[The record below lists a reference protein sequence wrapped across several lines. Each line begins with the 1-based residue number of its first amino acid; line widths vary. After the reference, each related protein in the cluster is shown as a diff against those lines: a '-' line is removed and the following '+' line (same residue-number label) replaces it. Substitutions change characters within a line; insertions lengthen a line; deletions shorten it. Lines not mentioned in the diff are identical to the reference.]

1 MTFIDTH
8 SHVGLA
14 GTFEETSQEVE
25 SARALGVSIGLMTTG
40 RCSDFSHIIDWAPR
54 LGWGYTLGLHPL
66 FIQEESEKSL
76 ELLRE
81 TIASHLDDPYL
92 IGVGEIGLDF
102 YVEGLDREKQE
113 FFFVEQLKIAQV
125 FSLPVTIHARRSLY
139 RVMHFVKAIGVTG
152 GAIHAFTGSVEEAKD
167 VRRVGLYLGVG
178 GAVTYTGSKKVR
190 KIVAELG
197 LENIVLETDSPDMA
211 PTFDAKRSKA
221 EYLPRY
227 AQTIA
232 DLLKVD
238 VKEVRQKTGEN
249 ALNAFG
255 RLCNNAGLR
264 SL

>member
-1 MTFIDTH
+1 MAFIDTH

-14 GTFEETSQEVE
+14 GTFEEALQEVE
-25 SARALGVSIGLMTTG
+25 NARALGVSTGLMTTG
-40 RCSDFSHIIDWAPR
+40 SSADFSRIITLAPR

-76 ELLRE
+76 ELLHE
-81 TIASHLDDPYL
+81 MIASHLDDPYL

-102 YVEGLDREKQE
+102 YVEGLNREMQE
-113 FFFVEQLKIAQV
+113 FFFAEQLKIARE
-125 FSLPVTIHARRSLY
+125 FALPVTIHARRSLY
-139 RVMHFVKAIGVTG
+139 RVMHFVKAIGVMG

-167 VRRVGLYLGVG
+167 VRRAGLYLGVG

-190 KIVAELG
+190 KIVTELG

-211 PTFDAKRSKA
+211 PAFDAKRSRA

-238 VKEVRQKTGEN
+238 VQKVRQKTGKN

-255 RLCNNAGLR
+255 RLSNNAGLR

>member
-14 GTFEETSQEVE
+14 GTFEETLQEVE

-125 FSLPVTIHARRSLY
+125 VSLPVTIHARRSLY

>member
-14 GTFEETSQEVE
+14 GTFEETLQEVE

-54 LGWGYTLGLHPL
+54 LGWSYTLGLHPL

-113 FFFVEQLKIAQV
+113 FFFAEQLKIAQV

>member
-14 GTFEETSQEVE
+14 GTFEETLQEVE

-54 LGWGYTLGLHPL
+54 LGWSYTLGLHPL

-113 FFFVEQLKIAQV
+113 FFFAEQLKIAQV

-190 KIVAELG
+190 KIVTELG

-211 PTFDAKRSKA
+211 PTFDAERSKA

>member
-14 GTFEETSQEVE
+14 GTFEETLQEVE

-92 IGVGEIGLDF
+92 IGVGEIGLDY

-113 FFFVEQLKIAQV
+113 FFFAEQLKIAQV

>member
-14 GTFEETSQEVE
+14 GTFEETLQEVE

-40 RCSDFSHIIDWAPR
+40 RCSDFSHIIDWAPH

-66 FIQEESEKSL
+66 SIQEESEKSL
-76 ELLRE
+76 ELLRA
-81 TIASHLDDPYL
+81 TIVSHLDDPYL

-113 FFFVEQLKIAQV
+113 FFFAEQLKIAQV

-190 KIVAELG
+190 KIVTELG